1 MANKYEVAADEVVK
15 KINLSELHDFP
26 GHPFRV
32 RDDEAMQETVESIK
46 QFGVLVPAIV
56 RPREEGGY
64 ELVAGH
70 RRKHACELAGL
81 KALPAIV
88 RDLDR
93 DQAVIVMVDSN
104 VQRENI
110 LPCEKA
116 QAYKMKLEALRHQ
129 GQRSDLTSPQL
140 EEKLNGQ
147 TSVQIIAEEAGESR
161 AQIERYIRL
170 TELAPQLQQM
180 VDEKRIGL
188 TPAVEI
194 SYLNPE
200 EQQLLIDTMDSEQTT
215 PSLSQAQRMKKLSK
229 EGKLTDDAMLEI
241 MMEQKKPVKK
251 DVTLTEELLS
261 RYFPKNY
268 TALQVQNTIVKLLDA
283 WQKKRQQSR
292 AETR

>member
-1 MANKYEVAADEVVK
+1 MSKPISTETVTS
-15 KINLSELHDFP
+15 IHLTSL
-26 GHPFRV
+26 HPFPDHPFFIK
-32 RDDEAMQETVESIK
+32 DDAATDSMVESIK
-46 QFGVLVPAIV
+46 SGGILTPILV
-56 RPREEGGY
+56 RPREGGDY
-64 ELVAGH
+64 EIVSGH
-70 RRKHACELAGL
+70 RRRRACELAGVDTI
-81 KALPAIV
+81 PAIL
-88 RDLDR
+88 REMTR
-93 DQAVIVMVDSN
+93 EEAIITMVDSN
-104 VQRENI
+104 LQREEI
-110 LPCEKA
+110 LPSERA
-116 QAYKMKLEALRHQ
+116 QAYKMKLEALKRQ
-129 GQRSDLTSPQL
+129 GERTDLTCGQVGH
-140 EEKLNGQ
+140 KLTG
-147 TSVQIIAEEAGESR
+147 TKSRDIVAEDTGESARSVQ
-161 AQIERYIRL
+161 RYIRL

-229 EGKLTDDAMLEI
+229 EGKLTDDTMLEI